1 MDQLITAI
9 GAAAAVCT
17 TASYIPQV
25 RKTWQS
31 RETHDLSLKMLL
43 LLALG
48 LALWCAYGWAR
59 GDFVLVLAN
68 AASLA
73 MLATIIYWK
82 LVKG

>member
-1 MDQLITAI
+1 MDQLVTAI

-25 RKTWQS
+25 RKTWVTK
-31 RETHDLSLKMLL
+31 ETHDLSLKMLL

-59 GDFVLVLAN
+59 SDWVIVFAN
-68 AASLA
+68 AASLS

-82 LVKG
+82 LIKG